1 MREATNTQ
9 HYTSTYL
16 REFARLN
23 DAQKAAVEHIE
34 GPVLVVAGPGTGK
47 THILAARIGQILLK
61 TDAQPHNILC
71 LTFTDAGVKAMRQRL
86 LQLIGPEAH
95 KVHIFTFHS
104 FCNNIIQDN
113 LELFGRRNLEPL
125 SDLER
130 VEVIRQMLDELPLS
144 HPLKKGRADA
154 YFYERH
160 LQSLF
165 RQMKMEN
172 WTEVLVSQKIA
183 EYLEDLPNREE
194 FVYKVNRGEI
204 RKGTLKIAQIQ
215 AENEKMERLRVAV
228 ALLPNY
234 EQKLTAIRRYDYED
248 MILWVLRAFQ
258 NHPSLLRYY
267 QEQYLYFLVDEYQDT
282 NGAQNEVL
290 RRLIEYWNNPNVFI
304 VGDDDQSI
312 YEFQGARLKNI
323 TDFQQ
328 TYQQSLEM
336 VVLTDNYRSS
346 QHILNTAGALIR
358 ENKLRLVNN
367 LSSLSIGKVL
377 TARHEEFAAAK
388 VQPVLTEYPDRLH
401 EEVAIASALEAMMRK
416 GFPLDEVAVIYAR
429 HQQVSR
435 LMELLQK
442 KGIPYRTRRA
452 VNVLDLPLIQNL
464 RTLLEYLQ
472 AEFVKPYSGEHLLF
486 RLMHFTFFDI
496 RPHDLARLALHL
508 SPDSGQAPARRHFWR
523 DAIAERAF
531 LKKCGL
537 KKPAAVTALS
547 GFLEAMLSEHAN
559 CSVPAFI
566 ERIVNR
572 SGLLRHLLRSKK
584 GQPLPQGGVY
594 QNLQALYTFLD
605 FVKNEASRNPRM
617 TLARLLE
624 IIENMDAN
632 RLSLAIRQSASPASP
647 QEGGTQ
653 AVNLLTAHSSK
664 GLEFRTVFLLDCV
677 KEQWEPAKRN
687 GNYQFPFPDT
697 LTLSGETD
705 EMEARRRLF
714 YVAMTRAKE
723 GLHISYAAQN
733 DDGKELQRTA
743 FIDELLPGAKLE
755 LRQAAMPA
763 AAIAG
768 AQAVLLMESKPAVEP
783 FDREAVQAVLENFS
797 LSVSS
802 LNKYLRCP
810 LSFYYENVL
819 QVPVVAS
826 EAATFG
832 FAMHHAL
839 QRGFEQMMLNKAHLY
854 PPPEEFVRLFKMEM
868 ERLRGLFSPKEFER
882 RLGSGQDFLR
892 GYYSAL
898 APAWPREVQVEK
910 NFKNVEMNGIPLT
923 GVIDRIDFSGSPDD
937 LKSSGTVHIVDYK
950 TGSQDAAKLRR
961 PSEQYPHGGAYWRQL
976 VFYKILFESWRHHQF
991 RATSA
996 EISYL
1001 QPDAKGIFPRK
1012 TIAFEP
1018 GDTAFMRDLITET
1031 YAKIMRQEF
1040 YEGCGEPD
1048 CSWCSFLHRQGQV
1061 DTFSEA
1067 EIEELD
1073 D

>member
-1 MREATNTQ
+1 MPEASNTQ
-9 HYTSTYL
+9 HYTDAYL

-23 DAQKAAVEHIE
+23 DAQRVAVEHIE

-130 VEVIRQMLDELPLS
+130 VEVIRQMLDELLPA
-144 HPLKKGRADA
+144 HPLKKGRSDI
-154 YFYERH
+154 YFYENH

-172 WTEVLVSQKIA
+172 WTEAVVAQKID
-183 EYLEDLPNREE
+183 EYLEDLPNREQ

-204 RKGTLKIAQIQ
+204 RKGSLKTTQIQ
-215 AENEKMERLRVAV
+215 AEHDKMERLRAAT
-228 ALLPNY
+228 ALFPFY
-234 EQKLTAIRRYDYED
+234 EKKLTAIRRYDYED
-248 MILWVLRAFQ
+248 MILWVLRAFD

-290 RRLIEYWNNPNVFI
+290 RRLVEYWDNPNVFI

-323 TDFQQ
+323 TDFHQ
-328 TYQQSLEM
+328 TYRESLEM
-336 VVLTDNYRSS
+336 VVLTENYRSS
-346 QHILNTAGALIR
+346 QHILDTAGVLIR

-367 LSSLSIGKVL
+367 LSSLGLAKVL
-377 TARHEEFAAAK
+377 TARHQEFAKTK
-388 VQPVLTEYPDRLH
+388 VRPIVTEYPDRLH
-401 EEVAIASALEAMMRK
+401 EEVAIAAALEALMSE

-429 HQQVSR
+429 HRQVSR
-435 LMELLQK
+435 LMELLEK
-442 KGIPYRTRRA
+442 KGILYRTRRA

-472 AEFVKPYSGEHLLF
+472 AEFVKPYSGGHLLF
-486 RLMHFTFFDI
+486 RLMHFGFFDI
-496 RPHDLARLALHL
+496 HPHDLARLALHL
-508 SPDSGQAPARRHFWR
+508 SPITEGTPARRHFWR
-523 DAIAERAF
+523 DAIADRAF

-537 KKPAAVTALS
+537 KKSSAVTAFS
-547 GFLEAMLSEHAN
+547 GFIEAMLGGYAN

-572 SGLLRHLLRSKK
+572 SGLLRDMLRSKK
-584 GQPLPQGGVY
+584 GQPQPEGGAH

-605 FVKNEASRNPRM
+605 FVKKEAARNPRI

-632 RLSLAIRQSASPASP
+632 RLPLAIRQSASPASP
-647 QEGGTQ
+647 QKGGTQ

-664 GLEFRTVFLLDCV
+664 GLEFRSVFLLDCV
-677 KEQWEPAKRN
+677 KDQWEPAKRS
-687 GNYQFPFPDT
+687 GNYQFSFPGT
-697 LTLSGETD
+697 LTFSGETD

-723 GLHISYAAQN
+723 GLQISFAAQN
-733 DDGKELQRTA
+733 DDGKELQRA
-743 FIDELLPGAKLE
+743 VFLDEILSGPQLE
-755 LRQAAMPA
+755 MRKAEMPA
-763 AAIAG
+763 AAIAA
-768 AQAVLLMESKPAVEP
+768 AQAALLMESKPAVEP
-783 FDREAVQAVLENFS
+783 YDREAVQAVLEHFN

-819 QVPVVAS
+819 KVPVVAS
-826 EAATFG
+826 EAASFG

-839 QRGFEQMMLNKAHLY
+839 QRGFEQMLLNKAHLF
-854 PPPEEFVRLFKMEM
+854 PPPEEFVRLFKVEM
-868 ERLRGLFSPKEFER
+868 ERLRGLFSAKGFGR
-882 RLGSGQDFLR
+882 RLALGQDFLR
-892 GYYSAL
+892 GYHSAH
-898 APAWPREVQVEK
+898 APNWPREVQVEK
-910 NFKNVEMNGIPLT
+910 AFKNVEMNGVPLT

-937 LKSSGTVHIVDYK
+937 VKSSGTVHIVDYK

-961 PSEQYPHGGAYWRQL
+961 PSEKYPLGGTYWRQL

-1001 QPDAKGIFPRK
+1001 QPDAKGKFPRK
-1012 TIAFEP
+1012 PITFEP
-1018 GDTAFMRDLITET
+1018 GDAAFMKGLIADT

-1040 YEGCGEPD
+1040 YEGCGEPN
-1048 CSWCSFLHRQGQV
+1048 CSWCTFLRQQGQV
-1061 DTFSEA
+1061 DSFA
-1067 EIEELD
+1067 DREIEELD